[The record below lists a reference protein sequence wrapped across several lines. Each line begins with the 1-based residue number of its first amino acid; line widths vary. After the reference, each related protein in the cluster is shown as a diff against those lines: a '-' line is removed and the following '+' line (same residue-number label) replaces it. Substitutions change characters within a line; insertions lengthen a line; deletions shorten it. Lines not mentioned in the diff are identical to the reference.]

1 MFIFFV
7 IFEIAAKKDTTEV
20 KKTIQSIKTHSTF
33 LTRAVSLLV
42 IFLVLMSCSDD
53 PTNGKKAVEGILDAR
68 SHFSESR
75 KTLFLDGEWEFYPNQ
90 LLNPSEIQQLD
101 PDTFIKVPG
110 LWSRLK
116 KQDKYHDLQYGTY
129 RLRIVND
136 GLPEVFSVRN
146 NEIRSAFLLF
156 LNGEKI
162 MSNGIVA
169 ENKEQAAPHFYPE
182 IRSVFNEKDTIEF
195 VLQVSNHHH
204 INGGISETFQIGFEC
219 RLQRQQLFIMGMSF
233 LLIGSLLIMA
243 IYHLGMFFVYRKEPS
258 TLFFG
263 LFVLLMS
270 LRVFVT
276 GEEPLLLIFPELSW
290 GLIYKFA
297 YGSIFIAP
305 AFFILFFKSLF
316 SDEVH
321 NLIANIYVGIAI
333 ALTLPVIF
341 LPVNVFLHILPVY
354 IVFLTVISLNV
365 LFWLWKAWLNK
376 KEGAIAFFIGTS
388 LLFLTLIHDFVYV
401 SGNIRGAD
409 WFPVGLF
416 LFVMAQAFVLS
427 LRFSGLSRSNK
438 QLLKELDFQNKNLES
453 IVEERTR
460 ELVNQKTLLIE
471 TNQELQDQKESM
483 LAQSEM
489 LEEINDLLEKEKEK
503 TDKLLLNVLP
513 ENIAEELKLHGRSF
527 THSYPMVSVMFVDF
541 VGFSEVAEKLDPS
554 LLLQDLHYYFANF
567 DDVIKKYNL
576 EKIKTIGDAYMC
588 AGGLHE
594 NAGENHVA
602 ATVMAALEIRDFIE
616 ANKEDR
622 LFAGEKALDCRIGVN
637 TGPVVAGV
645 VGNMKFAFDIWG
657 PTVNIAKRMEGSCE
671 PGKVNISE
679 YTHSHIHE
687 KFLCVSRGYITIK
700 HRKTMQM
707 FYVEGVYKPKE

>member
-1 MFIFFV
+1 M
-7 IFEIAAKKDTTEV
+7 KKIL
-20 KKTIQSIKTHSTF
+20 KSIKIYTT
-33 LTRAVSLLV
+33 LITRAITLPVLL
-42 IFLVLMSCSDD
+42 IVLISCSDEQTHD
-53 PTNGKKAVEGILDAR
+53 KRAVEGILDAR
-68 SHFSESR
+68 SHFSEGR
-75 KTLFLDGEWEFYPNQ
+75 KALFLDGEWEFYPHQ
-90 LLNPSEIQQLD
+90 LLNPVDIRILE
-101 PDTFIKVPG
+101 PDTFFKVPG
-110 LWSRLK
+110 LWTRLK
-116 KQDKYHDLQYGTY
+116 KQDGYQEIQYATY
-129 RLRIVND
+129 RLRIVNH
-136 GLPEVFSVRN
+136 GLNRVFSIRN
-146 NEIRSAFLLF
+146 NEVKSAFRLF
-156 LNGEKI
+156 LNGEEI
-162 MSNGIVA
+162 MTNGIVA
-169 ENKEQAAPHFYPE
+169 KEKELAEPHFQPE
-182 IRSVFNEKDTIEF
+182 IRSVFSEKDTIEL

-204 INGGISETFQIGFEC
+204 INGGIAESFQIGHEC
-219 RLQRQQLFIMGMSF
+219 ILQRQQLFTIGMSF

-270 LRVFVT
+270 LRIFVT
-276 GEEPLLLIFPELSW
+276 GEEPLLLLIPELSW
-290 GLIYKFA
+290 DLMYKFEF
-297 YGSIFIAP
+297 GSIFIAP

-321 NLIANIYVGIAI
+321 TIIARIYVGIAI
-333 ALTLPVIF
+333 VLTLPVIF

-354 IVFLTVISLNV
+354 IVFLTVISISL
-365 LFWLWKAWLNK
+365 LYWLWRAWLNK
-376 KEGAIAFFIGTS
+376 KEGAIPFFIGTS
-388 LLFLTLIHDFVYV
+388 LLFLTLIHDFVIV

-409 WFPVGLF
+409 WFSVGLF

-427 LRFSGLSRSNK
+427 FRFSGLSKSNK
-438 QLLKELDFQNKNLES
+438 QLLKELDFQNKNLET

-471 TNQELQDQKESM
+471 ANQELQDQKESM

-489 LEEINDLLEKEKEK
+489 LEDINDLLEKEKEK

-541 VGFSEVAEKLDPS
+541 VGFSEVAEKIDPG

-622 LFAGEKALDCRIGVN
+622 LFAGEKGLDCRVGIN

-645 VGNMKFAFDIWG
+645 VGNIKFAFDIWG
-657 PTVNIAKRMEGSCE
+657 PAVNIAKRMEGSCE

-679 YTHSHIHE
+679 YTHNYIHE

>member
-1 MFIFFV
+1 M
-7 IFEIAAKKDTTEV
+7 KKS
-20 KKTIQSIKTHSTF
+20 IQSIKSYSTF
-33 LTRAVSLLV
+33 LISAITLPVLLLV
-42 IFLVLMSCSDD
+42 LVSCSDQQ
-53 PTNGKKAVEGILDAR
+53 TNSKKAVEGVLDAR

-75 KTLFLDGEWEFYPNQ
+75 KTLFLDGEWEFYPHQ
-90 LLNPSEIQQLD
+90 LLNPTEIGNLE

-129 RLRIVND
+129 RLRIVNH
-136 GLPEVFSVRN
+136 GLPKVFSVRN
-146 NEIRSAFLLF
+146 NEIKSSFLLF
-156 LNGEKI
+156 LNGEEI
-162 MSNGIVA
+162 MANGSVA
-169 ENKEQAAPHFYPE
+169 EEKDQAVPHFQPE

-195 VLQVSNHHH
+195 VLQISDHYH
-204 INGGISETFQIGFEC
+204 IKGGIDETLQIGLEC
-219 RLQRQQLFIMGMSF
+219 TLQRNQLFTIGMSF

-243 IYHLGMFFVYRKEPS
+243 FYHLGMFFVYRKEPS

-276 GEEPLLLIFPELSW
+276 GEEPLLLLIPELSW
-290 GLIYKFA
+290 TVMYKLE

-321 NLIANIYVGIAI
+321 TIVTRIYVGIAI
-333 ALTLPVIF
+333 VLTLSVIIF
-341 LPVNVFLHILPVY
+341 PVNIFLHILPVY
-354 IVFLTVISLNV
+354 AVFLTVISVNV
-365 LFWLWKAWLNK
+365 LFWLWRAWLNK
-376 KEGAIAFFIGTS
+376 KEGAITFFIGTS
-388 LLFLTLIHDFVYV
+388 LLFLTLIHDFVFV

-471 TNQELQDQKESM
+471 ANQELQDQKESM

-489 LEEINDLLEKEKEK
+489 MEDINDLLEKEKEK

-513 ENIAEELKLHGRSF
+513 ENIAEELKLYGRSL
-527 THSYPMVSVMFVDF
+527 THSYPMVSVMFIDF
-541 VGFSEVAEKLDPS
+541 VGFSEVAEKIDPG

-594 NAGENHVA
+594 NASENHVT

-622 LFAGEKALDCRIGVN
+622 LFAGEKGLDCRIGIN

-645 VGNMKFAFDIWG
+645 VGNIKFAFDIWG

-679 YTHSHIHE
+679 YTHNYIHQR
-687 KFLCVSRGYITIK
+687 FLCVSRGYITIK